1 MKKIEALKG
10 GITLR
15 ALLLSA
21 ILIPLNCY
29 WLIELEMVCYTTPT
43 WVVPFSNVL
52 FFYSCPHSI
61 KHWVEKHSFENGT
74 EAK

>member
-29 WLIELEMVCYTTPT
+29 WLIELEVVRYTTPT
-43 WVVPFSNVL
+43 WVVPLSNVL
-52 FFYSCPHSI
+52 FFILVLILLNIGLKNIHPRI
-61 KHWVEKHSFENGT
+61 
-74 EAK
+74 